1 MIVRCPKCGAEMEG
15 DVAIGDFVECPSCN
29 GTFTLEK
36 KDVATQMDTIQQ
48 MGKAPECDKATGN
61 TRKKGLRIPPF
72 VRNALAT
79 AATSI
84 RRQVLRLPQ
93 FAQGVLATALV
104 FTGGIL
110 LFSLCSNKG
119 GDAGN
124 QAQSNEVGNIPSTAS
139 EPPVKTASAPPTS
152 TKNTVQTQKTEI
164 DPGVELYKE
173 AMRYYNGDDVLQD
186 YTRAVE
192 LLIKASE
199 KGSAEANGQ
208 LADIYFFGGAN
219 QSVDDV
225 KAISY
230 AKKTGKHKTQLAHSI
245 LGLSYLYGVENVQKQ
260 DFKAAYSELSI
271 ADNYYY
277 PVFLVGLMRYH
288 GVGTSEDKRGAAEQ
302 FYSICKDKSNNR
314 EYAGLA
320 ALCLGYM
327 YAHGEGVG
335 RNITEGNSLLRW
347 GFRASGRAKLVAGD
361 NWDGDEKALIRR
373 YARASKGELDG
384 STMTQELRLQY
395 LDSLAARKLSD
406 VWPGEMD
413 LVKKAIYEY
422 FLLLEL
428 TY

>member
-1 MIVRCPKCGAEMEG
+1 MIARCPKCGAEMEG

-36 KDVATQMDTIQQ
+36 KDVATQMGVLRQ
-48 MGKAPECDKATGN
+48 MDKGAAAGAMSGS
-61 TRKKGLRIPPF
+61 TRKRSF
-72 VRNALAT
+72 RV
-79 AATSI
+79 
-84 RRQVLRLPQ
+84 PQ
-93 FAQGVLATALV
+93 FAQGALATALV

-119 GDAGN
+119 GEAGN
-124 QAQSNEVGNIPSTAS
+124 QARANEIGNIPSTAS

-164 DPGVELYKE
+164 DPGAELYKE

-199 KGSAEANGQ
+199 KGSAEADGQ
-208 LADIYFFGGAN
+208 LAFIYWYGEAG
-219 QSVDDV
+219 QSVDDA

-230 AKKTGKHKTQLAHSI
+230 AKKSGKNKTQLAHQI
-245 LGLSYLYGVENVQKQ
+245 LGDSYLHGVEKAQKQ
-260 DFKAAYSELSI
+260 DFKAAYSEFAMAS
-271 ADNYYY
+271 NYYY
-277 PVFLVGLMRYH
+277 SRFLVGLMRYH
-288 GVGTSEDKRGAAEQ
+288 GVGTKEDKRGAAEQ
-302 FYSICKDKSNNR
+302 FYLNCKDKPNNND
-314 EYAGLA
+314 YAGFS

-335 RNITEGNSLLRW
+335 RNEAESNSLLRW
-347 GFRASGRAKLVAGD
+347 GFKASGRAKLVADD

-373 YARASKGELDG
+373 YARASTGELDG

-395 LDSLAARKLSD
+395 LDSLAARKWKD

-428 TY
+428 TN

>member
-1 MIVRCPKCGAEMEG
+1 MIARCPKCGAEMEG

-36 KDVATQMDTIQQ
+36 KDVATQMGTVQQ
-48 MGKAPECDKATGN
+48 MDKAPEGDKTTGN
-61 TRKKGLRIPPF
+61 TRKKGLRIPPS
-72 VRNALAT
+72 VRNALTT

-93 FAQGVLATALV
+93 FAQGALATALV

-124 QAQSNEVGNIPSTAS
+124 QARAHEGGNISPAAS
-139 EPPVKTASAPPTS
+139 EPPVQTASAPPASAKKTG
-152 TKNTVQTQKTEI
+152 QTQKTEI
-164 DPGVELYKE
+164 DPGAELYKE

-208 LADIYFFGGAN
+208 LANIYFFGGAN

-230 AKKTGKHKTQLAHSI
+230 AKKSGKHKTQLAHMI
-245 LGLSYLYGVENVQKQ
+245 LGLSYLCGVENVQKQ

-288 GVGTSEDKRGAAEQ
+288 GVGTKEDKRGAAEQ
-302 FYSICKDKSNNR
+302 FYSICKDKPNN
-314 EYAGLA
+314 EYAGFA

-327 YAHGEGVG
+327 YAHGEGIG
-335 RNITEGNSLLRW
+335 RNKTEGDSWLKW
-347 GFRASGRAKLVAGD
+347 GFRASGRAKLFVGD
-361 NWDGDEKALIRR
+361 NWDGDEKALIRPF
-373 YARASKGELDG
+373 AREGKGDLDDMASA
-384 STMTQELRLQY
+384 MRVHY
-395 LDSLAARKLSD
+395 LMGAARD

-422 FLLLEL
+422 LSLLHLRI
-428 TY
+428 TR